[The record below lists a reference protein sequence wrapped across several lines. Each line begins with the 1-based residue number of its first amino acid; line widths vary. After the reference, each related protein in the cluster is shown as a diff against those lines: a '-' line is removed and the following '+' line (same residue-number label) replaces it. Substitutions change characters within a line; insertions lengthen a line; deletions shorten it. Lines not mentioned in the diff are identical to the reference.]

1 MTYTDSDLE
10 LAMAQCAAEPIHQ
23 LGFIQPHGVALVLSP
38 ASPHTILQVSENLA
52 ELLGMSADHSLDKPL
67 HFVLGKNAAHQ
78 VEKLIATAFQSKP
91 STAIGVIDFSNQ
103 AFNKL
108 DAHVFISDG
117 FPVLELSND
126 ASIAKPENL
135 TELILKNQVFLLDDT
150 DDTQLTDYL
159 YKTAVA
165 VRELM
170 AYDNVMIYKFDE
182 NWDGQVI
189 AQSRCDAA
197 TNYLGLHFPASDI
210 PVQARA
216 LYKQNLVRVVTD
228 VDALPVA
235 FTPALNPHTQA
246 PLNLSASS
254 LRSLSPIHMEYL
266 RNMGTSATMTI
277 SLLQNGELWG
287 LIACHH
293 LTPKRISVTMR
304 ETAYL
309 ISKMIASK
317 LTKLELAK
325 NHQLTHSF
333 LGLNLQIVDLL
344 SKISTHQHSNLLQE
358 LKSILNAT
366 GIIVIVDGERFIS
379 DITPTQHE
387 INSLINWLEQNIT
400 DGYYVSSQLSSQY
413 NEAAAFQDKASG
425 LLAISSDNSLQNCI
439 IWLRQ
444 EKLQTVNWAGAYSE
458 GLNQNT
464 DGQYQLTP
472 RQSFEAWSETWR
484 GRSEAWSEP
493 ELKLAQHLKKSI
505 IESQQRNYLNNQL
518 LKAQQALD
526 VLANLIPS
534 GIVITDAQRRIT
546 FVNKDFEHLTGYSCQ
561 ELIGKPCSILQGPD
575 TDLKQIQAIRNAL
588 NEQKTF
594 VGELLNYKKDGS
606 IFWNELSI
614 NPIFNNNNHQ
624 LTQFIGIQRDI
635 TAKKLHQTELT
646 LSEQRFRELSNA
658 APTLIWQAD
667 CHKNRFWFNKSWLE
681 FTGRSLVEELNQ
693 GWMEGLHP
701 EDQAHY
707 INIYNR
713 SFDKKD
719 AFRIEYR
726 LRRADGEYR
735 WIDGQGVPQF
745 SSNGVF
751 EGYLGTCTDIT
762 DVRNSK
768 AATDYFDI
776 AHEMIYSTN
785 LDGMI
790 VDCNQRFS
798 EITGYSRDEV
808 IGQYVRILKSGKHD
822 KDFYVQMWQAI
833 LNQGFWRGEIINR
846 HQAGHHITLMTTIS
860 VILDSQ
866 NKPKRYLAVASDI
879 SSIIE
884 KRQHFEQLAHYDN
897 LTGLANRLL
906 LMDRLNHAMSGV
918 KRRGGFIALLFIDL
932 DGFKSINDHY
942 GHEMGDEFLIAI
954 SHKMKEA
961 IRDTDTLARLGG
973 DEFIIILDEL
983 NNTHYLEVAIPR
995 ILAACN
1001 AELFLRETAIK
1012 VSASIGI
1019 SLYPKENEGFDIDAE
1034 MLLAQADQAMYVAK
1048 QRGKNCY
1055 HQFDRTQDQIII
1067 TRNNSIEAIRLGISR
1082 DEFELHYQPK
1092 VNMATGEV
1100 YGFEALI
1107 RWNKNHTELLAPS
1120 KFLFI
1125 VQNHPLGIELGYW
1138 VIKSA
1143 LKQLNTWN
1151 EHGLKTSISV
1161 NVDARQ
1167 LMQTN
1172 FIDILA
1178 AEINKQPNFKAGSLE
1193 LEILETTAIE
1203 DRLLVSKVLNRCLE
1217 LGLEL
1222 ALDDFGTG
1230 YSSITYLRDFPVK
1243 TIKIDRSFIM
1253 GISHSEQDF
1262 NLVSHII
1269 LMANDMGKHV
1279 IAEGIES
1286 IEQGELLLG
1295 MGCELGQGYV
1305 IAKPMPASHVLA
1317 WVKDWQS
1324 YPTWLKAPKS
1334 DRNYHLFFESMA
1346 DPMLIIKNGRFVDC
1360 NAATIKFLGYS
1371 NKERFLNLRP
1381 SDISPTFQPDGQ
1393 CSEEKARAILELVH
1407 QTGYECFEWLHLRAD
1422 NSQVLVEVK
1431 LTLIS
1436 TEHEQ
1441 IQHVAWRDLTESM
1454 TQLNN

>member
-135 TELILKNQVFLLDDT
+135 TELILKNQVLLLDDT

-182 NWDGQVI
+182 DWNGQVI

-266 RNMGTSATMTI
+266 RNMGTAATMTI

-333 LGLNLQIVDLL
+333 LDLNLQIVDLL
-344 SKISTHQHSNLLQE
+344 SKISTHQHTNLLQE

-425 LLAISSDNSLQNCI
+425 LLAVSSDNSLQNCI

-484 GRSEAWSEP
+484 GRSEAWSEA

-526 VLANLIPS
+526 ELANLIPS

-594 VGELLNYKKDGS
+594 VGELVNYKKDGS

-614 NPIFNNNNHQ
+614 NPIFNNNHQ

-701 EDQAHY
+701 EDQAPY
-707 INIYNR
+707 MSIYNR

-745 SSNGVF
+745 SSDGVF

-798 EITGYSRDEV
+798 EITGYSRDDV
-808 IGQYVRILKSGKHD
+808 IGQNVRILKSGEHD

-860 VILDSQ
+860 VVPDSQ

-1019 SLYPKENEGFDIDAE
+1019 SLYPKENEGFDIDVE

-1172 FIDILA
+1172 FIEILA
-1178 AEINKQPNFKAGSLE
+1178 AEINKQPNFKGGSLE

-1269 LMANDMGKHV
+1269 HMANDMGKHV

-1286 IEQGELLLG
+1286 IEQGELLLS

-1324 YPTWLKAPKS
+1324 YPTWLKATKS

-1454 TQLNN
+1454 TQLHN